1 MNSIYL
7 RSLFLLGICFF
18 LQISQAREKR
28 QGSSAAEE
36 FFYAENFIIDDHLLL
51 IGVSQS
57 PASPTAQT
65 FYTVHILENDIPKG
79 EFRLTS
85 IQPNTLT
92 IEAFWKQLGR
102 ALSDSILTA
111 FGAYLNSEK
120 NHEFKGTLD
129 LLAQVKKGTP
139 LKADEKEKIRQFIQ
153 ETGEHLLYQSR
164 AFEGALDG
172 KLDSLTKEDS
182 IWVFQEI
189 DLSTRTSIDH
199 QNAYQERLKDFASS
213 FIMNAYIASL
223 KPDPKGQPTGE
234 IFAYEKAK
242 IYDYNQIKDKERDEA
257 IGYILNSLVD
267 KFKVEVSDATFITQ
281 AIPDELA
288 TILSEKKN
296 LGAILKKAYEEIA
309 DSILVKGRRPEPD
322 PEIRQK
328 SIKGKNFEENLE
340 RDQKSRLDSIKDNF
354 LFHFFEEVQLQS
366 DSLTSR
372 HQLEIKEVSIEFEF
386 DQIKN
391 VKVIGKV
398 PGLKNTVRLGDPFLE
413 NEKILREAKEK
424 ALSQSDVLGTTRNS
438 KNIQKLVNQLR
449 PPTTII
455 KKDTLITLLDT
466 FYQKKDSLIT
476 WMDTVIT
483 ANDTSLVKRDS
494 VIVLYEPMIRTSER
508 TIKTEEVTKLSA
520 EIKVDNSENGR
531 SREEASVGSTAN
543 ETFVFQNRVPISYS
557 TKRDISRDVFLDAL
571 LSNKEV
577 KLFYNRPVYG
587 KSLYINFSDVF
598 YNDYKLLN
606 KTENYSPYDTVITIK
621 PGDPGTILLKEKTV
635 NILQAKVFSDFVGFD
650 QDQPNGLI
658 QTEISKRVYLNSSII
673 QLGKNYAYWGFV
685 NSVNPKLNISK
696 IEENNRS
703 LLLEPLAD
711 TLGGRTHYIPSMDFF
726 RHQNF
731 SVGGEVNLVYFGFP
745 KIHTVIYIN
754 TGIML
759 RRSSVAFP
767 IPVDS
772 LNEVPIEPDPFNVT
786 SVSIWP
792 EIDISLNPHP
802 SYSFAF
808 DMKYSSFRILNDNFL
823 QVNSPRQFFDTGKD
837 VPSDIITFKFTG
849 MIKPNRNAPG
859 SLFFRWLYSY
869 IPQERNQNFLQA
881 QVGYSFN
888 ILSNKN

>member
-1 MNSIYL
+1 M
-7 RSLFLLGICFF
+7 
-18 LQISQAREKR
+18 
-28 QGSSAAEE
+28 
-36 FFYAENFIIDDHLLL
+36 
-51 IGVSQS
+51 
-57 PASPTAQT
+57 
-65 FYTVHILENDIPKG
+65 
-79 EFRLTS
+79 
-85 IQPNTLT
+85 
-92 IEAFWKQLGR
+92 
-102 ALSDSILTA
+102 
-111 FGAYLNSEK
+111 
-120 NHEFKGTLD
+120 
-129 LLAQVKKGTP
+129 
-139 LKADEKEKIRQFIQ
+139 
-153 ETGEHLLYQSR
+153 
-164 AFEGALDG
+164 
-172 KLDSLTKEDS
+172 
-182 IWVFQEI
+182 
-189 DLSTRTSIDH
+189 
-199 QNAYQERLKDFASS
+199 
-213 FIMNAYIASL
+213 
-223 KPDPKGQPTGE
+223 
-234 IFAYEKAK
+234 
-242 IYDYNQIKDKERDEA
+242 
-257 IGYILNSLVD
+257 
-267 KFKVEVSDATFITQ
+267 
-281 AIPDELA
+281 
-288 TILSEKKN
+288 
-296 LGAILKKAYEEIA
+296 
-309 DSILVKGRRPEPD
+309 
-322 PEIRQK
+322 
-328 SIKGKNFEENLE
+328 
-340 RDQKSRLDSIKDNF
+340 
-354 LFHFFEEVQLQS
+354 
-366 DSLTSR
+366 
-372 HQLEIKEVSIEFEF
+372 
-386 DQIKN
+386 
-391 VKVIGKV
+391 
-398 PGLKNTVRLGDPFLE
+398 
-413 NEKILREAKEK
+413 
-424 ALSQSDVLGTTRNS
+424 
-438 KNIQKLVNQLR
+438 NQLR